1 MLSWNWKCLYRALPL
16 IALILKES
24 VTLNSL
30 IFYFLTFCLLLPIA
44 GSPWFLSGDF
54 LRPSDTAF
62 LFSPRKEKEDFQH
75 SNTGSVLHKFMLGLP
90 FQVSCFLGMQ
100 RKKLQSPGTEVY
112 TTNPKP
118 WRATGIIS
126 FYFLNWFWFCSLFLT
141 LEISL

>member
-1 MLSWNWKCLYRALPL
+1 MDVVLELKVPLQSTSFDCLDSEGVSDPEFTYILLLNLLPAATYSWF
-16 IALILKES
+16 
-24 VTLNSL
+24 SL
-30 IFYFLTFCLLLPIA
+30 IP
-44 GSPWFLSGDF
+44 

-62 LFSPRKEKEDFQH
+62 LLSPKKEKGDFQP
-75 SNTGSVLHKFMLGLP
+75 SSTGSVLHMFMLGLP
-90 FQVSCFLGMQ
+90 FQVSCFPGIQ
-100 RKKLQSPGTEVY
+100 SKKLQSPGTEVY